1 MNSKDYWNKVH
12 KELENEEL
20 IYDNWLD
27 LFEKEIDS
35 STLPIIDL
43 GCGEGNNVLY
53 LTKKKKQVI
62 PCDYSEVAI
71 SNINKRFPNV
81 KAMCFDMTENLPFE
95 NNSAEIVIA
104 DLSLHYFTKETTIKI
119 LEEIKR
125 VLVPNG
131 ILLFRVNSVKDVNH
145 GAMQGKEVEH
155 HLFENNGNLKRFFDK
170 EDFDTF
176 FSDWYTLYLNE
187 EKMYRYTKEKI
198 VWRGAMKVNK

>member
-1 MNSKDYWNKVH
+1 MNSKDYWNEVH
-12 KELENEEL
+12 KSLESEEL
-20 IYDNWLD
+20 VYDNWLD
-27 LFEKEIDS
+27 LFEKEIAS
-35 STLPIIDL
+35 STPPIIDL

-53 LTKKKKQVI
+53 LTKKGKQVI

-81 KAMCFDMTENLPFE
+81 KAMCFDITEDLPFE
-95 NNSAEIVIA
+95 NNSAEIIIA

-145 GAMQGKEVEH
+145 GAMQGKEIEH

-170 EDFDTF
+170 EDFDIF
-176 FSDWYTLYLNE
+176 FSEWETIYLNE

-198 VWRGAMKVNK
+198 VWYGAMKVNK